1 VSDAAPFPRFEGPLS
16 GVVVVDLTRH
26 VAGPACTR
34 LLAVSGAT
42 VIKVEEPRRGDPM
55 RWIGPFAGDQPG
67 ADRSLGFLDL
77 NAGKLGVTLDLGTA
91 SGRALLLEL
100 VDRADL
106 LVESFSPGVMA
117 SWGLSWEVL
126 RQRRPR
132 LVITSITSFGQDG
145 PYRDIR
151 ATEIVLYAMG
161 HAMNAGGG
169 AQSPPLALA
178 PMVALRTAGATAML
192 GTVAALFAARVNGE
206 GDHVDVSI
214 METFLASIDRRAD
227 SLVAYAYNGE
237 TTTRESLA
245 RRRIPPLYNRCADG
259 WFQLGV
265 RNLRSWR
272 RLLALLGPRWTAAF
286 GDRYPLPEGPLAVD
300 FDLRWT
306 EWCSNHGK
314 AEIAAMLQDIG
325 VSCAPLNDVGDL
337 LDDPHLRERGFFCE
351 LAHPLA
357 GAARYAGVP
366 FRMSATPGGLQ
377 RPAPL
382 LGADN
387 ALVLGALGHSSDD
400 LLALASA
407 GVV

>member
-1 VSDAAPFPRFEGPLS
+1 VSDAAPLPRFAGPLS

-34 LLAVSGAT
+34 LLAAYGAT

-55 RWIGPFAGDQPG
+55 RWIGPFVDDLPG

-77 NAGKLGVTLDLGTA
+77 NVGKLGVTLDLRTPR
-91 SGRALLLEL
+91 GRALLLRLLEH
-100 VDRADL
+100 ADV
-106 LVESFSPGVMA
+106 LVESFRPGVMA
-117 SWGLSWEVL
+117 SWGLSWEAL
-126 RQRRPR
+126 RGRRPG
-132 LVITSITSFGQDG
+132 LVMTSISSFGRDG
-145 PYRDIR
+145 PYRDLR

-169 AQSPPLALA
+169 PDGPPLGLA
-178 PMVALRTAGATAML
+178 PLVALRQAGVTAML
-192 GTVAALFAARVNGE
+192 GTVAALLGARVHGG

-227 SLVAYAYNGE
+227 SLVAYAYTGE
-237 TTTRESLA
+237 TTTRESLT
-245 RRRIPPLYNRCADG
+245 RRRFPPLYNRCADG
-259 WFQLGV
+259 WFQVSV
-265 RNLRSWR
+265 RNARSWQ
-272 RLLALLGPRWTAAF
+272 RLLERLGDSWVRRFGDAHPLQEGPVADDFEARWTA
-286 GDRYPLPEGPLAVD
+286 
-300 FDLRWT
+300 
-306 EWCSNHGK
+306 WCHGHGK
-314 AEIAAMLQDIG
+314 AEIVAMLQGLGI
-325 VSCAPLNDVGDL
+325 SCAPLNDVGDL

-387 ALVLGALGHSSDD
+387 ALVLGALGQSSDD